1 MVIVGARYSMLD
13 VRCAL
18 SFRPK
23 RNEVENAPCGDAG
36 GWAAGRDHHPGRS
49 DETGDRPAR
58 VKSLTIVRSNN
69 ERCLHSGRHDKKTAG
84 KGNSLCLKW
93 RGVNVAGVD
102 ARGR

>member
-36 GWAAGRDHHPGRS
+36 GWAAGWDHHPRRS
-49 DETGDRPAR
+49 DETSERLGRAR
-58 VKSLTIVRSNN
+58 VKSLTILRSKM
-69 ERCLHSGRHDKKTAG
+69 RDVSTAVDMI
-84 KGNSLCLKW
+84 KQ
-93 RGVNVAGVD
+93 AGAVTFFM
-102 ARGR
+102 